1 MWNLKNRNTDT
12 EHRAVITKGD
22 GGEGRGNKAKVGQ
35 VSGDHWKLNFGCEY
49 TVLNTEVDI

>member
-12 EHRAVITKGD
+12 EHIEVITKGD

-35 VSGDHWKLNFGCEY
+35 VSGDRWKLNFGCEY
-49 TVLNTEVDI
+49 TVLNTEVDF